1 MNYSGR
7 LLHHGLP
14 LAPVECGHVGISNIS
29 LFSAMKN
36 VLVKVLAVLAV
47 AVVVYLLGP
56 SPAKPSFSTTL
67 PELTSDSVALQQ
79 AIDAREAALP
89 LKPDAAARILWADSS
104 KKITEFSLLYLHGF
118 SGTWHDGSPAIE
130 EVARRVGANLYL
142 TRLHAHGLRCE
153 EPLLDFSPDS
163 VYADAV
169 RALAVAKRLGKKVV
183 VVGTSTGATLALM
196 LAARFPNDVY
206 SVINWSPNI
215 RLHHPLSFLSNNP
228 WGLQLTRLVVGGDYR
243 ETVMQNPEREQ
254 YWYMKYRIEGIVQ
267 LQELLESSMTTET
280 FAAIK
285 QPVLTMCWYKSEKE
299 QDSLVSVDAMRR
311 MNNDL
316 ATQDKTFMTLDAEA
330 HEIGYGAES
339 RSVSDVVSI
348 CTRWITQRK

>member
-1 MNYSGR
+1 
-7 LLHHGLP
+7 
-14 LAPVECGHVGISNIS
+14 SNIS

-36 VLVKVLAVLAV
+36 VLFNVLAVLAV
-47 AVVVYLLGP
+47 AVVVYLPGP

-67 PELTSDSVALQQ
+67 PELTSDPVALQQ
-79 AIDAREAALP
+79 AIDAREAALT
-89 LKPDAAARILWADSS
+89 LKPDAAARILWADTS

-130 EVARRVGANLYL
+130 EVARRLGANLYL
-142 TRLHAHGLRCE
+142 TRLHAHGLRSN
-153 EPLLDFSPDS
+153 EPLLDYNPDS

-183 VVGTSTGATLALM
+183 VVGTSTGATLGLM
-196 LAARFPNDVY
+196 LAARFPGDVY

-215 RLHHPLSFLSNNP
+215 RLHHPMSFLSNNP
-228 WGLQLTRLVVGGDYR
+228 WGLQLTRIVVGGNYR
-243 ETVMQNPEREQ
+243 ETVMQNPERER

-285 QPVLTMCWYKSEKE
+285 QPVLTMCWYANDSD
-299 QDSLVSVDAMRR
+299 QDSLVSVSAMRTMHNELGSAR
-311 MNNDL
+311 KKLIPLN
-316 ATQDKTFMTLDAEA
+316 AAA

-339 RSVSDVVSI
+339 KAVAQVVEQSVAWV
-348 CTRWITQRK
+348 REK

>member
-1 MNYSGR
+1 MQCSAYVRRMKTSRIVVILLAATVVAILVGPRPAPAAFATQLPSITASGSR
-7 LLHHGLP
+7 L
-14 LAPVECGHVGISNIS
+14 ENEIT
-29 LFSAMKN
+29 M
-36 VLVKVLAVLAV
+36 
-47 AVVVYLLGP
+47 
-56 SPAKPSFSTTL
+56 
-67 PELTSDSVALQQ
+67 
-79 AIDAREAALP
+79 RESALP
-89 LKPDAAARILWADSS
+89 LKKDAAARIVWFDSTKS
-104 KKITEFSLLYLHGF
+104 VSNIAILYLHGF

-243 ETVMQNPEREQ
+243 ETVMQNPEREK

-311 MNNDL
+311 MNDEL

-339 RSVSDVVSI
+339 RSVSDVVAI